1 MLLLLLLHGES
12 LAAGA
17 EPRAAGPGMQ
27 DVLVLTCGAGCAHD
41 LVMWLH
47 LPHPAGSCVLTQT
60 CSGIV

>member
-17 EPRAAGPGMQ
+17 EPRAAGPGLQ
-27 DVLVLTCGAGCAHD
+27 DVLVLTCGAGCAHN

-47 LPHPAGSCVLTQT
+47 LPHPTGSRVLPQT
-60 CSGIV
+60 CFSIV